1 MKDETILVS
10 SGRHPEDNYGIV
22 NPPVYHASTV
32 VFPTLAAWRKRDP
45 LKTVTYGRAGTP
57 TTHALQEAVAAIEGG
72 AHALACSSGL
82 GAITTALL
90 AFVKAGD
97 HILCTDSA
105 YFPTRNYCQKV
116 LARFGVE
123 TTYYDPLIGGDIAG
137 LIRPNT
143 RVIYTECPGSLT
155 FDMQDIPAIA
165 AAAHARGVIVMND
178 NTWATGL
185 YFKSFEKGVDVSVHA
200 GTKYIVGHSDAM
212 LGMIVTTEAA
222 FAPVWESFRLSGQCA
237 GPDDMYLGLRGFRTM
252 GARLVQHQQRALT
265 LANWLK
271 QQPEVTRVLY
281 PALPDHPGHAIWKR
295 DFGGAS
301 GLFSV
306 VLDRA
311 YDDTALGALL
321 DGLELFG
328 MGASWGGYESL
339 VLPAEPSNLRTA
351 TKWDDPGTVLR
362 FHVGLEHSDDQIA
375 DLAAGFERL
384 RKAVRA

>member
-57 TTHALQEAVAAIEGG
+57 TSHALQEAVAAIEGG

-90 AFVKAGD
+90 AFVKSGD

-123 TTYYDPLIGGDIAG
+123 TTYYDPLIGAGIAA

-143 RVIYTECPGSLT
+143 KVVYTECPGSLT

-212 LGMIVTTEAA
+212 LGMIVTTKEAFPA
-222 FAPVWESFRLSGQCA
+222 IWESFRLSGQCA

-265 LANWLK
+265 LAHWLQ

-375 DLAAGFERL
+375 DLDAGFARL
-384 RKAVRA
+384 RKAARA